1 VAIVAPSVKPRL
13 ALCGQPRM
21 LVLMIRVAPL
31 AFALSMLAPAAI
43 AQTCPDA
50 PDHSA
55 AAHQAIEQLKAAPSE
70 RDSRVFNSMLWEMW
84 LDAPDGRAQNMLKE
98 GMARRQTFDLVGAVV
113 VFSDLIAYC
122 PDYAEGWNQR
132 AFAYY
137 LQTDFESALA
147 DLDEALARN
156 PEHIAA
162 LSGKALTLMGLGRA
176 QMAQDVLRDALEMNP
191 WLPERV
197 YLVDISP
204 PGEDL

>member
-1 VAIVAPSVKPRL
+1 
-13 ALCGQPRM
+13 M
-21 LVLMIRVAPL
+21 LVVMKHLAPL
-31 AFALSMLAPAAI
+31 ALALSVLAPAVF

-55 AAHQAIEQLKAAPSE
+55 AAYQAIEQLKAAPSE
-70 RDSRVFNSMLWEMW
+70 RDARAFNAMLWEMW
-84 LDAPDGRAQNMLKE
+84 LDAPDGRAQNMLQE
-98 GMARRQTFDLVGAVV
+98 GMARRQTFDLAGAVV

-137 LQTDFESALA
+137 LQTDFERALA

-162 LSGKALTLMGLGRA
+162 LSGKALTLMGLGRPE
-176 QMAQDVLRDALEMNP
+176 MAQEVLREALEMNP

-197 YLVDISP
+197 YLVDTSP